1 MSLWQGIRFGVHVLV
16 KGRWFTLAAV
26 SALALVSRAN
36 TSVFTFVNTAL
47 LRGLPFGEPHQI
59 VTVGSRDAPGRQRGV
74 SIADFED

>member
-1 MSLWQGIRFGVHVLV
+1 
-16 KGRWFTLAAV
+16 
-26 SALALVSRAN
+26 
-36 TSVFTFVNTAL
+36 VFTFVNTAL